1 MSVYDLHNV
10 LLDLA
15 RVRVRVGV
23 MIRVRFG
30 VAVKVRRLI
39 IP

>member
-1 MSVYDLHNV
+1 MSLYDLHNV

-15 RVRVRVGV
+15 RVRVGV

-30 VAVKVRRLI
+30 VVVRVRRLVI
-39 IP
+39 L